1 MYPGWCHR
9 NFEITNLARE
19 ETPSDSQV
27 FYAFSNNGTGILL
40 KLPITLGEFK
50 AIPDED
56 KTKTLQ
62 DLAVKTID
70 HYLDVSIQNIED

>member
-1 MYPGWCHR
+1 M
-9 NFEITNLARE
+9 TRE
-19 ETPSDSQV
+19 DTPTDAYV
-27 FYAFSNNGTGILL
+27 FYAFSTDGTGIVL
-40 KLPITLGEFK
+40 KLPITLEEFK
-50 AIPDED
+50 SIPDEN